1 MRDYK
6 QIKMDK
12 KRHAE
17 VKLFSVI
24 NNRNLY
30 EVVDTAC
37 MEYLMNQDKKEV
49 KATEKE

>member
-37 MEYLMNQDKKEV
+37 KEYLINQDKKET
-49 KATEKE
+49 KSKENT